1 VRGHKK
7 LTAMP
12 LAWNSSAIR
21 SVHMLVP
28 HFEIVY
34 ATCGPNQFG
43 CMFRRGQSVRL
54 CGFPAFIKSGMAS
67 LEHRYVA
74 RTLTPHIKSK
84 CCAVDSSVPARR
96 IALALLIY
104 KSMPPNVLTV
114 SSMASLTHSSKRTST
129 TQASARPAAAVISS
143 AAG

>member
-1 VRGHKK
+1 
-7 LTAMP
+7 
-12 LAWNSSAIR
+12 
-21 SVHMLVP
+21 
-28 HFEIVY
+28 
-34 ATCGPNQFG
+34 
-43 CMFRRGQSVRL
+43 
-54 CGFPAFIKSGMAS
+54 
-67 LEHRYVA
+67 
-74 RTLTPHIKSK
+74 
-84 CCAVDSSVPARR
+84 VDSSVPARR